1 MLDKIAGIQARYEE
15 LERLLADPRVAEN
28 YSEVAKYAKERSD
41 LEPLIN
47 AAQEYRTVLK
57 DLEDARGLLGNEE
70 LGELAAMEIPEL
82 EEQQVEL
89 ESRLRRLLLPKDPR
103 DERNVII
110 EIRAGAGGDEAG
122 IFAADLYR
130 MYSRYADGR
139 KWKTSIISSSETG
152 VGGLKEIIFE
162 IVGEGAFS
170 RFKYETGV
178 HRVQRVPQTESQG
191 RIHTSTATV
200 AALTEVD
207 EVEIDIPPTDIKM
220 EVYKAGGAGGQH
232 VQKNSTAVRLI
243 HIPTGLVVQCQD
255 ERSQLQNRLRAM
267 SIMRARLYD
276 AEIER
281 QQNETAEARRSQ
293 IGSGDRSEKIRTYNY
308 PQSRITD
315 HRINLTV
322 HNLPAVMEGDLEGI
336 IDELATRD
344 EADRLAEAGLD

>member
-41 LEPLIN
+41 LEPLVTG
-47 AAQEYRTVLK
+47 AQDYRTVLK
-57 DLEDARGLLGNEE
+57 DLEDARGLLDNEE
-70 LGELAAMEIPEL
+70 LGELAAMEIPDL
-82 EEQQVEL
+82 EEQKVTL
-89 ESRLRRLLLPKDPR
+89 EATLRRLLLPKDPR
-103 DERNVII
+103 DERNVIV

-130 MYSRYADGR
+130 MYSRFADNC
-139 KWKTSIISSSETG
+139 KWKTNIISSSETG
-152 VGGLKEIIFE
+152 VGGYKEIIFE
-162 IVGEGAFS
+162 VIGEGAFS

-200 AALTEVD
+200 ASLTEVD
-207 EVEIDIPPTDIKM
+207 EVEVDVPTTDVKM

-267 SIMRARLYD
+267 SILRARLYD
-276 AEIER
+276 AELER
-281 QQNETAEARRSQ
+281 QQAETAATRRSQ

-315 HRINLTV
+315 HRVNLTV
-322 HNLPAVMEGDLEGI
+322 HNLPAVMEGDLGAI
-336 IDELATRD
+336 IDELATQD